1 MIFINKFKDLNN
13 YKKNNS
19 LTLFLVFF
27 LVLTSVVSFF
37 LGFYFNENSAGAGGF
52 KGDFSNVWNNIN
64 LLKKYDLKTF
74 FCITAKSCH
83 EISDTYISSR
93 TPLLYLVNY
102 FLNPFVSHEEL
113 FRVSIFVFSLLIPIF
128 FFYSLKKRYP
138 SYQNILLVFV
148 TSIILLS
155 PYFRTSSY
163 WGLEENYALLTT
175 LLTYIFFIKF
185 IKKKNNKNIF
195 LLTFFAS
202 LTVYFDIKFL
212 IVPLITFFKIINSK
226 IILKKKIQTIIL
238 FFLFSLP
245 YVYLIFLWKNIIP
258 TNDAINRNAGL
269 LFFQNIG
276 YSITLI
282 FFYIFPFIIIN
293 IRNFY
298 NNFIKLLKNKF
309 FFLFLIII
317 FTYLIFF
324 IFYYNIFLETK
335 LGKGYA
341 YKLAILLFENYILQK
356 IFLSLIIL
364 IGFFSII
371 VFFNNKVSDF
381 FIIIYFIFF
390 SIFTYPL
397 MQEYYDPILF
407 IMFFL
412 FFFKKIE
419 INFFKVLILY
429 VYFFSFLV
437 FAFNYYKYS

>member
-1 MIFINKFKDLNN
+1 
-13 YKKNNS
+13 
-19 LTLFLVFF
+19 
-27 LVLTSVVSFF
+27 
-37 LGFYFNENSAGAGGF
+37 
-52 KGDFSNVWNNIN
+52 
-64 LLKKYDLKTF
+64 
-74 FCITAKSCH
+74 
-83 EISDTYISSR
+83 
-93 TPLLYLVNY
+93 
-102 FLNPFVSHEEL
+102 
-113 FRVSIFVFSLLIPIF
+113 
-128 FFYSLKKRYP
+128 
-138 SYQNILLVFV
+138 LVFV

-226 IILKKKIQTIIL
+226 IILKKKIQTIVL

-324 IFYYNIFLETK
+324 IFYYNISLETK

-364 IGFFSII
+364 IGYFSII
-371 VFFNNKVSDF
+371 VFFNNKLGDF
-381 FIIIYFIFF
+381 LIIIYFIFF
-390 SIFTYPL
+390 PIFVYPL
-397 MQEYYDPILF
+397 MQEYYDPVLF

-419 INFFKVLILY
+419 INFSKVLILY
-429 VYFFSFLV
+429 IYFFCFLI